1 MELIVPLVHGIDFV
15 MITIQWNR
23 ARNDE
28 WKFNKENIYVMDSSF
43 DNDNTDANIYSL
55 YVTRINICILYVVCI
70 LRILIRNI
78 RIPHTPNKRCP

>member
-43 DNDNTDANIYSL
+43 ENFNTDTNINSL
-55 YVTRINICILYVVCI
+55 YGTRINIRCMYTTNNNL
-70 LRILIRNI
+70 LK
-78 RIPHTPNKRCP
+78 KRHS

>member
-43 DNDNTDANIYSL
+43 ENFNTDANINSL
-55 YVTRINICILYVVCI
+55 YGTRINI
-70 LRILIRNI
+70 
-78 RIPHTPNKRCP
+78 RCMYTTNNNS